1 MAKIMA
7 INAGSSSIKF
17 QLLDMPAEEVIAS
30 GVMERIGTK
39 DQNGNLQDGIFT
51 LKYNKNG
58 EKTKEETNP
67 KLPDHAAGVE
77 LLLKTLT
84 EKNIVKSLDEITGV
98 GHRVVQGGE
107 YFKDSAIID
116 GPDGTVVK
124 KILELADLAPLHNR
138 AHVVGIRAFIKALPN
153 VPEVAVFDT
162 TFHQTMAEEAYM
174 YATPYEWYTKYG
186 IRKYGA
192 HGTSHKYVSQRTA
205 ELLGKKKEDTKII
218 VCHLGN
224 GASISA
230 VKGGKCVDTSMGLTP
245 LEGIPMGTRSG
256 NIDPTVL
263 QIVAH
268 KENKDIDTLINE
280 LNKKSGLLGMG
291 GRTNDARD
299 VTKGMNEGDHRCIMA
314 FNVQSKRIADYVASY
329 YMYMGG
335 CDAIAFTAGMGEY
348 LAHLRS
354 KICARLGAMGVK
366 LDEEVNNQAYGKE
379 MEISAKD
386 SKVKV
391 FVVPTNEEV
400 MIARDVI
407 RIANIK

>member
-17 QLLDMPAEEVIAS
+17 QLLDMPAEVVIAS

-51 LKYNKNG
+51 LKYFKNG
-58 EKTKEETNP
+58 EKVKEETNP
-67 KLPDHAAGVE
+67 MLPDHAVGVE
-77 LLLKTLT
+77 LLLKTLV
-84 EKNIVKSLDEITGV
+84 EKNIVKELTEITGV

-107 YFKDSAIID
+107 YFKDSALID
-116 GPDGTVVK
+116 GPDGTVIN
-124 KILELADLAPLHNR
+124 KILELADLAPLHNK
-138 AHVVGIRAFIKALPN
+138 AHVVGMRAFFKALPG

-162 TFHQTMAEEAYM
+162 TFHQTMPEEAYM

-205 ELLGKKKEDTKII
+205 ELINKPLEDTKII

-256 NIDPTVL
+256 NIDPTAL
-263 QIVAH
+263 QVVAKH
-268 KENKDIDTLINE
+268 EGLSLDELLTI

-314 FNVQSKRIADYVASY
+314 FNVQSKRIADYIASY
-329 YMYMGG
+329 YVYMGG
-335 CDAIAFTAGMGEY
+335 CDAIAFTAGMGEN
-348 LAHLRS
+348 LTHLRE
-354 KICARLGAMGVK
+354 KILVRLGALGV
-366 LDEEVNNQAYGKE
+366 EVDKEANAKAYGVEAK
-379 MEISAKD
+379 ISTPA
-386 SKVKV
+386 SKIQCW
-391 FVVPTNEEV
+391 VVPTNEEV
-400 MIARDVI
+400 MIARDVV
-407 RIANIK
+407 RVGNVK